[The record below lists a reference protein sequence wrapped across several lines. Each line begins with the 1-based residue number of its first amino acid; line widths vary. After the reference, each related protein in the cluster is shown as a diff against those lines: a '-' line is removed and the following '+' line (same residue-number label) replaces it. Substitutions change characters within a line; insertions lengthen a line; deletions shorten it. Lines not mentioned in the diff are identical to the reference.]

1 MASLKKG
8 IEFTGMSVYTMKGSD
23 KIIVR
28 KKGGP
33 KREDVLEAKNF
44 ERSRENATE
53 FSGVNMAV
61 SAIRM
66 PLLAVK
72 HLADYN
78 FTSTLTNI
86 CKKIQ
91 VEDKTGGRGQRC
103 VFLSQ
108 QRHMLAGFRL
118 NKKHPFTGI
127 VAGPVHCMFNRETK
141 SAVIQLPQLVPGLN
155 LHLPWKQPYYRFSLS
170 LGLVPDIVY
179 ENGQYHYHVE
189 DRAEKS
195 LDTAWQEATDTFQP
209 QTLELKPDKP
219 GAMKDSQTMICAIGI
234 EMGTPG
240 PNGEITPVKYGGS
253 ACILALG

>member
-23 KIIVR
+23 KIIIR

-33 KREDVLEAKNF
+33 KRDEVLQAKSF
-44 ERSRENATE
+44 ERSRENAAE
-53 FSGVNMAV
+53 FIGANMAV
-61 SAIRM
+61 SAIRF

-72 HLADYN
+72 HLADHN
-78 FTSTLTNI
+78 FTSTLTSI

-91 VEDKTGGRGQRC
+91 LQDKTGDRGQRC

-118 NKKHPFTGI
+118 NKKHPFTSI
-127 VAGPVHCMFNRETK
+127 VAESVHCTFNRETK
-141 SAVIQLPQLVPGLN
+141 SAEIQLPRLVPGIN

-170 LGLVPDIVY
+170 LGLVSDIVY
-179 ENGQYHYHVE
+179 ENGEYHYHVE

-195 LDTAWQEATDTFQP
+195 LDTAWQVAANTFQP
-209 QTLELKPDKP
+209 QTPELKLDKP
-219 GAMKDSQTMICAIGI
+219 GAIKDSQTMIFAIGI

-240 PNGEITPVKYGGS
+240 PNGEITAVKYGGS